1 MVLRPGFESWPNA
14 YGASPG
20 WAISVFFSYMVGTH
34 NELSTTHIPE
44 LPPKQDLLA
53 GPRDRRSDQVSAVVF
68 MNKNDLETTA
78 PLWLDY
84 SEKVRL
90 DPRAWNET
98 GDEYARSQ
106 GMRPWIGEMYGYSF
120 GAAKAG
126 VNHRVDMAAML
137 YPGHDPLDA
146 PLALHYGRLFEVPG
160 DSLDDNGGG
169 EGGSSRIPN
178 RSYFKRVAGIIARGN
193 SDPIYA
199 FRKHWFHSFDPMLCP
214 KWDHLPEGRYFD
226 QLDPE
231 HQSALLTPDSAE
243 KIAGGLFPHPP
254 HPASLPERATVPEQY
269 RDLLSILVPAT
280 LNAAMC
286 ERHRV
291 RCPPSAQLTAQCS
304 WATGLE
310 HAILKA
316 IQDLEQNKGED
327 ICADRRGP
335 TACEKLVKN
344 NGCKENPIFMDI
356 VCRQSCGKCRIGTDG
371 GEGSGVFKYNRQRT
385 VKPLWNTVT
394 NQPKAQE
401 SLEGGKVPIPD
412 HNLGKAPNHLGGTTR
427 TDIGTGQQ
435 QQHDENNDTSSVGIA
450 GAGLKPTINTKNNK
464 QQGVD
469 SITAARPS
477 SSYNSSSSS
486 SGKGRFILTLG
497 FWSLLVGTLAFAAK
511 YHRYKTRHHH
521 PTLIKVASSV
531 KLGRTGSGGSW
542 SFHPNLHHHHHHP
555 PRSSSSSDGGG
566 GSGYSSGNTSADNTP
581 TLSNYLTQRLL
592 QRKEGTSSQS
602 SSYPNSGNS
611 TPMSFDEGLV

>member
-1 MVLRPGFESWPNA
+1 M
-14 YGASPG
+14 
-20 WAISVFFSYMVGTH
+20 
-34 NELSTTHIPE
+34 
-44 LPPKQDLLA
+44 
-53 GPRDRRSDQVSAVVF
+53 
-68 MNKNDLETTA
+68 
-78 PLWLDY
+78 
-84 SEKVRL
+84 

-98 GDEYARSQ
+98 GDEYARSP

-160 DSLDDNGGG
+160 DSLDNNINTNG
-169 EGGSSRIPN
+169 EGGGGSRMAS
-178 RSYFKRVAGIIARGN
+178 RSYFKRIAGITARGN

-214 KWDHLPEGRYFD
+214 KWDHLPEGRYVD

-254 HPASLPERATVPEQY
+254 HPASLPERATVQEQY

-280 LNAAMC
+280 LNAALC
-286 ERHRV
+286 KRHRV

-356 VCRQSCGKCRIGTDG
+356 VCRESCGKCRLGNTGNDG
-371 GEGSGVFKYNRQRT
+371 GVSKYSRQRT

-394 NQPKAQE
+394 NQPKAQV
-401 SLEGGKVPIPD
+401 SLEGGKVPKPD
-412 HNLGKAPNHLGGTTR
+412 PNLGKAPNHLGGTIR
-427 TDIGTGQQ
+427 SASGAGQQ
-435 QQHDENNDTSSVGIA
+435 QQQHGRNKGTPAAVAAAVGIT
-450 GAGLKPTINTKNNK
+450 GAGVRPAVNNNKNK

-469 SITAARPS
+469 SITAVRPS
-477 SSYNSSSSS
+477 SSSPQSSRRGG

-497 FWSLLVGTLAFAAK
+497 FWALLVGSLAFAAK

-521 PTLIKVASSV
+521 PTLIKVASSM

-542 SFHPNLHHHHHHP
+542 SFHPNLHQQQH
-555 PRSSSSSDGGG
+555 RSSSSSDGVG
-566 GSGYSSGNTSADNTP
+566 GYSSSNTSADNTP
-581 TLSNYLTQRLL
+581 TFTLSNYLTQRLL

-611 TPMSFDEGLV
+611 TPMSFNEGLV